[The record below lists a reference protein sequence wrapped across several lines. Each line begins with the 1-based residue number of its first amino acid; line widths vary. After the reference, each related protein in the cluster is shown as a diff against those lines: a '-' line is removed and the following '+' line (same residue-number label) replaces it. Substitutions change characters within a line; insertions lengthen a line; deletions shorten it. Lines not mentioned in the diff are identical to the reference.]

1 MMSDEP
7 TRLSLPRMLV
17 VEDEP
22 TVGEMTKVFFRVQYE
37 VVLASDG
44 QAGLEMFNRGAFDVV
59 MTDVVMPRMDGIR
72 LVQAIRNQESDVPI
86 LIISA
91 YPFSRE
97 QFSKLSKSGAT
108 SFLPKPFTA
117 ESISHAV
124 TEVIE
129 LRLARG
135 RQSPGLMEVPA
146 QGPVSQVADS
156 VLVETSAA
164 FIHKLNSELASLDWI
179 SRRMEDLVSKA
190 SPDIGKMI
198 LLSTQLRT
206 AIHSASYVLQR
217 FRNTLGRHPGSLRVL
232 DIHSILYDIQHHLA
246 PGFPCGLKL
255 DLSQGPLE
263 VMGDHELL
271 WHLFENLIRNGL
283 EAIQGRADGVV
294 TVSTTSDLD
303 TSSAQIIVK
312 DNGGGIPPDL
322 LPRIFDLN
330 CSTKP
335 GGLGIGLYVVRRAAT
350 LHGGRVECRSEPGAG
365 SEFTVFLPLKPERES
380 NP

>member
-1 MMSDEP
+1 
-7 TRLSLPRMLV
+7 MLV
-17 VEDEP
+17 VDDEP
-22 TVGEMTKVFFRVQYE
+22 MVADMTKVFFHGQYE
-37 VVLASDG
+37 VELASDG
-44 QAGLEMFNRGAFDVV
+44 QAGLEAFNRGAFEVV

-72 LVQAIRNQESDVPI
+72 LVQAIRNQGSDVPI

-97 QFSKLSKSGAT
+97 EFGKLSKSGAT

-117 ESISHAV
+117 ESMSHAV
-124 TEVIE
+124 AEVIK
-129 LRLARG
+129 LRLERG
-135 RQSPGLMEVPA
+135 RQSPGLMEVPG

-156 VLVETSAA
+156 VLIETSAA
-164 FIHKLNSELASLDWI
+164 FIHKLNSELASLDAI
-179 SRRMEDLVSKA
+179 SGILEDLVSKA
-190 SPDIGKMI
+190 SPDIGKMTH
-198 LLSTQLRT
+198 LTTQLRT
-206 AIHSASYVLQR
+206 VVRSASYVLQR

-255 DLSQGPLE
+255 DLAQGPLE

-283 EAIQGRADGVV
+283 EAIQGRADGMV
-294 TVSTTSDLD
+294 TVSTSTSLKDN
-303 TSSAQIIVK
+303 SAQIIVK
-312 DNGGGIPPDL
+312 DNGSGISPEL

-335 GGLGIGLYVVRRAAT
+335 GGMGIGLYVVRRAAT
-350 LHGGRVECRSEPGAG
+350 LHGGRVECSSETGAG
-365 SEFTVFLPLKPERES
+365 SEFTVFLPLKPERKS